1 MFRKGH
7 LSVAHSAESV
17 QNGDVIE
24 AVFDRDQFAQA
35 LVSVSAALSD
45 HEMGWV
51 QLHFQG
57 DHKVQMSVVSHNL
70 SIKYDFE
77 GFYEGQGLVKVNGK
91 QLNDYVKQL
100 PSEKLK
106 LTAHIPQ
113 QLTLRCGR
121 SSARMQLVQDPSLSD
136 FLIPEVGTQIL
147 AKGECLERWVNTFK
161 DFVAIDDTRF
171 YANGALIW
179 AENEPRSALNAVASD
194 ALRLA
199 KSCLVDGFQVE
210 KLDSSAVLVPK
221 RSLEELRRVCG
232 QNPGQEFRLKW
243 HQDSQYFAIE
253 AENYMMISK
262 CIAGKYPPYA
272 SAIPKEINFS
282 VSIDTRA
289 LLESVRRVLLFADK
303 NRIIRLNFD
312 GPVLDVQSFTP
323 GQREGEDIIE
333 LKEPVNDPLNV
344 NYNGSLLTGILAALT
359 GSVLKFS
366 WENVNRP
373 VKITGEGEKGVE
385 VFYLLVPTRF

>member
-7 LSVAHSAESV
+7 VSVAHSADSV
-17 QNGDVIE
+17 QNGEVIE

-51 QLHFQG
+51 QLHFLG

-77 GFYEGQGLVKVNGK
+77 GFYEGQGLFKVNGK

-106 LTAHIPQ
+106 LTAHLPQ

-136 FLIPEVGTQIL
+136 FSIPEVGTQVL
-147 AKGECLERWVNTFK
+147 AKGDCLERWVNTFK

-171 YANGALIW
+171 YANGALVW
-179 AENEPRSALNAVASD
+179 ADKDPGSALNAVASD

-199 KSCLVDGFQVE
+199 KSRMADGLQIE
-210 KLDSSAVLVPK
+210 KLDASAVLVPK

-232 QNPGQEFRLKW
+232 QSPGHEFRLKW
-243 HQDSQYFAIE
+243 HQDSQFFAIE
-253 AENYMMISK
+253 TENYMMISK
-262 CIAGKYPPYA
+262 CIAGKYPPYT

-282 VSIDTRA
+282 VSVETRA

-323 GQREGEDIIE
+323 GQKEGEDIIE
-333 LKEPVNDPLNV
+333 LKQPVSEPFKV
-344 NYNGSLLTGILAALT
+344 NYNGSLLTGILGALT
-359 GSVLKFS
+359 GAELTFA

-373 VKITGEGEKGVE
+373 VKITGEGEKGVD

>member
-7 LSVAHSAESV
+7 GFVAHSEDTGQSA
-17 QNGDVIE
+17 DVIE
-24 AVFDRDQFAQA
+24 AVFDRDEFAQA

-45 HEMGWV
+45 HEMGWI
-51 QLHFQG
+51 QLHFLG
-57 DHKVQMSVVSHNL
+57 DHRVQMSVVSHNL

-77 GFYEGQGLVKVNGK
+77 GFYEGRGLIKVNGK

-106 LTAHIPQ
+106 LTAQLPQ

-121 SSARMQLVQDPSLSD
+121 SSARMQLVQDPALADFSL
-136 FLIPEVGTQIL
+136 PPVGTQIL
-147 AKGECLERWVNTFK
+147 AKGDCLERWVNTYK
-161 DFVAIDDTRF
+161 DFVSVDDTRF
-171 YANGALIW
+171 YANGALVW
-179 AENEPRSALNAVASD
+179 AEKESGSALNAVASD

-199 KSCLVDGFQVE
+199 KARMTDGLQIE
-210 KLDSSAVLVPK
+210 QLDSSAVLVPK
-221 RSLEELRRVCG
+221 RALEELRRVCG
-232 QNPGQEFRLKW
+232 QNPGQEFQLRW
-243 HQDSQYFAIE
+243 QQDSQYFSIVTD
-253 AENYMMISK
+253 NYMMISK
-262 CIAGKYPPYA
+262 CIAGKYPPYS
-272 SAIPKEINFS
+272 SAIPKEINFRVS
-282 VSIDTRA
+282 VETRS

-323 GQREGEDIIE
+323 GQKEGEDIIE
-333 LKEPVNDPLNV
+333 LKEPVQEPFLV
-344 NYNGSLLTGILAALT
+344 NYNGSLLTGILGALS
-359 GSVLKFS
+359 GSELTFS

-373 VKITGEGEKGVE
+373 VQITGEGEKGVD